1 MATYG
6 INGVN
11 FTNVEGSPYVR
22 KYSIN
27 QTYFVHVTVFNQTN
41 TVTARSDLLDASGT
55 LVYSATSDIGTGP
68 GAPYD
73 TDGSIS
79 VLTTGLAT
87 GLYQLR
93 VYTDGRGIQ
102 PGISDV
108 HIWITLVS
116 PFVDIIS
123 VDTLGPYGGSETLT
137 LTIDAAGVSGMPTT
151 SLTPIGGG
159 PPIYSGPGI
168 TIPLA
173 GSGITAGEYVIE
185 VEFMTASGT
194 HPLLNNPIPGIK
206 IARYNELNYRTIRP
220 GADIVV
226 YWAVTA
232 PSTYTVSLIL
242 LDSELNTVGS
252 ETGLD
257 PETQFGTVTV
267 DPTFAGGTVTLRVE
281 LTDGVSDFS
290 FDTEAVVVGA
300 AGIYIDSTVPTLTEY
315 FVASE
320 FGYIDI
326 IPSFGGTDTTY
337 LIGKLVDNS
346 GTIWHN
352 GRSYSTAINAYVE
365 YIPTRILPT
374 GSYNAYIES
383 GSYWKKSTLTYTNAR
398 VLSVTKFENPVTTA
412 FVAGDQILVQW
423 EGITEDAIIRLLDP
437 DHAYLDQAT
446 SLNDDQ
452 YVFTL
457 PLVYNGSTPLSNGLI
472 CYAVLYNSDL
482 SYGSE
487 EFAFTIGPAID
498 NVNGR
503 PDFYVDEF
511 SALADISFNSGDRL
525 LTTWAARGTTAT
537 MNAQFYES
545 DHTTPAGSPITGI
558 DASSGA
564 VSISIPTNFA
574 IGTYY
579 LHFYDDTPGTPI
591 EQSDAS
597 DLVIEVA
604 ASGPTTYAYNV
615 VVSPSIAYPGDDI
628 HVTWNTAGTG
638 ATAITL
644 ETLGGVLLE
653 TVAVDA
659 EDLSGDITIPSG
671 STGLTKLRVFGSS
684 YQTLWGGL
692 IGIIINGIT
701 VGGVSVATY
710 YPGDPLVVSLGLSG
724 LTDPVELSLRDTSGN
739 QVSLI
744 EYPNDTTNANFTM
757 PFWISNGTYSLVGS
771 STGVDTVSTSLTV
784 ANFTSRTTATNTEF
798 QGIAFGNINAV
809 GPRMT
814 FGISRETVAFTTSSA
829 TRGFTFDLSN
839 TTIGYISAGIS
850 TTMLNTSRLNIGSVS
865 TGILSASVG
874 SLNALNVSTV
884 SVGVLGAGTV
894 NSRVGNFS
902 VVSVGVLSAGTIAA
916 SAANALVAN
925 ASVISVGVVT
935 AGIVNAQ
942 EFVTTSD
949 EALKRDIVPFDG
961 GMNIVS
967 ELHPVMYRYR
977 NMPEGPIQVGFIA
990 QQVEHVLPNVVSLV
1004 GGVRGVSYDRLVTVL
1019 VNALKEQGGQIST
1032 LQGSV
1037 SELRN
1042 DISTI
1047 RG

>member
-68 GAPYD
+68 GVPYD

-93 VYTDGRGIQ
+93 VYTDGRTLV
-102 PGISDV
+102 PGTSDE

-123 VDTLGPYGGSETLT
+123 VNTLGPYGGSETLT
-137 LTIDAAGVSGMPTT
+137 LTIDAAGVGGMPTT

-168 TIPLA
+168 DIPLA
-173 GSGITAGEYVIE
+173 GSGITVGEYVIE

-194 HPLLNNPIPGIK
+194 HPLLNNPIPEIK

-252 ETGLD
+252 TTGLT
-257 PETQFGTVTV
+257 PSAQFGTVTV
-267 DPTFAGGTVTLRVE
+267 DPTFAGGTVTLRIE
-281 LTDGVSDFS
+281 LTNGVSDFS
-290 FDTEAVVVGA
+290 VDTEAIVIGA
-300 AGIYIDSTVPTLTEY
+300 AGIFIEQTVPTATEY
-315 FVASE
+315 LVGSQL
-320 FGYIDI
+320 GYIDI
-326 IPSFGGTDTTY
+326 IPSFGGIDTTY
-337 LIGKLVDNS
+337 LTGKLVDNS
-346 GTIWHN
+346 GRIWYN
-352 GRSYSTAINAYVE
+352 GRGYSTAINAYVE

-383 GSYWKKSTLTYTNAR
+383 GNYWKKSTLTYINAR
-398 VLSVTKFENPVTTA
+398 ILSVTKVGSPTA
-412 FVAGDQILVQW
+412 AIIAGDQILVQW
-423 EGITEDAIIRLLDP
+423 EGITEDAVIRLLDP
-437 DHAYLDQAT
+437 DHAYLDQA
-446 SLNDDQ
+446 SLVDDDQ

-472 CYAVLYNSDL
+472 CYAILFNAGL
-482 SYGSE
+482 SYSSE

-498 NVNGR
+498 NVMGR

-511 SALADISFNSGDRL
+511 SALADISCNSGDRL
-525 LTTWAARGTTAT
+525 IVSWSSRGTTPT

-545 DHTTPAGSPITGI
+545 DHTTPAGSAITGL
-558 DASSGA
+558 DASGGEA
-564 VSISIPTNFA
+564 TILIPIGLSA
-574 IGTYY
+574 GTYY
-579 LHFYDDTPGTPI
+579 LHLYDDTPGTPI
-591 EQSDAS
+591 EQIGSS
-597 DLVIEVA
+597 DLVIKITNA
-604 ASGPTTYAYNV
+604 TGPTTYAYNV
-615 VVSPSIAYPGDDI
+615 DISQSIAYPGDEV
-628 HVTWNTAGTG
+628 HVTWNTQGTG
-638 ATAITL
+638 ATNIIL
-644 ETLGGVLLE
+644 ETLGGIQLD
-653 TVAVDA
+653 TVAVNA

-671 STGLTKLRVFGSS
+671 VTGLTKLRVFGSS

-701 VGGVSVATY
+701 VGGVTVATY
-710 YPGDPLVVSLGLSG
+710 YPGDPLIVQLSVSG
-724 LTDPVELSLRDTSGN
+724 LTDPIDLSLYDTSGN